1 MIAVPPCDGIGST
14 GTRDTSLKD
23 VSGSGHTVGSGTA
36 GPVRATLLVGVGNT
50 RGFGD
55 RGASDS
61 STTGPVGGATL
72 LAGVGNMRGSGNR
85 GAGDSSTAGPV
96 DGTTLLAG
104 VGNMRGSE
112 NRGAGDLGDGA
123 TAGDRSARG
132 VDRAVL

>member
-1 MIAVPPCDGIGST
+1 MPLSYLITLLTILILSCYYYSAIYL
-14 GTRDTSLKD
+14 GTVLSNIVCLHTTERYLS
-23 VSGSGHTVGSGTA
+23 SGSHII
-36 GPVRATLLVGVGNT
+36 
-50 RGFGD
+50 FHH
-55 RGASDS
+55 
-61 STTGPVGGATL
+61 
-72 LAGVGNMRGSGNR
+72 MRGSGNR
-85 GAGDSSTAGPV
+85 SAGDSSTAGPV

>member
-14 GTRDTSLKD
+14 GIRDTSLED

-36 GPVRATLLVGVGNT
+36 VRATLLVGVGSM

-55 RGASDS
+55 RGAGNS

-85 GAGDSSTAGPV
+85 GAGGNSTAGPV
-96 DGTTLLAG
+96 DGATLLAG
-104 VGNMRGSE
+104 AGNMMLR
-112 NRGAGDLGDGA
+112 NA
-123 TAGDRSARG
+123 
-132 VDRAVL
+132 

>member
-14 GTRDTSLKD
+14 GIRDTSLKD

-36 GPVRATLLVGVGNT
+36 VRATLLVGVGNM

-55 RGASDS
+55 SGAGNS

-104 VGNMRGSE
+104 VGNVRGSE